1 MAVDGEADG
10 IIKVPVALGER
21 SYDILI
27 GDGLASDAGRWFRA
41 ALPKARACII
51 TDSNVSSRHLV
62 AFEKSLRR
70 AGVTASAVVIPAGEA
85 SKCFDVFE
93 QVVDQVVGGRYER
106 GDAVVALG
114 GGVVGDLAGFVAG
127 VVRRGMRFVQVP
139 TTLLSQVDSSVG
151 GKTGINNRHGK
162 NLVGVFHQP
171 DLVLADTRVLDT
183 LPEREFRA
191 GYAEVVKYGLIDNPA
206 FFSWLETSWRDVFAG
221 GAARAEAI
229 AVSCRSK
236 AAIVARDERENGD
249 RALLNLGH
257 TFGHAIEA
265 FAGYNGTVVHGEAVA
280 LGMVLAHDFS
290 VRLGLM
296 SQDEADR
303 IRHHLQTVGLPTHL
317 NDVPGGAP
325 AVATM
330 MDLIAQDKKV
340 QSGSLTFILSRGI
353 GSAFIAKEVPADAVR
368 GFLADRL
375 AAEPA

>member
-1 MAVDGEADG
+1 MTMDDDADG
-10 IIKVPVALGER
+10 IVKVPVSLGER

-27 GDGLASDAGRWFRA
+27 GDGLATDAGRWFRSV
-41 ALPKARACII
+41 LPKARACII
-51 TDSNVSSRHLV
+51 TDSNVSGRHLV

-114 GGVVGDLAGFVAG
+114 GGVVGDLAGFVAS
-127 VVRRGMRFVQVP
+127 VARRGMRFVQVP

-151 GKTGINNRHGK
+151 GKTGINSRHGK
-162 NLVGVFHQP
+162 NLVGAFHQP

-191 GYAEVVKYGLIDNPA
+191 GYAEVVKYGLIDNAP
-206 FFSWLETSWRDVFAG
+206 FFDWLTQNWRDVFAG
-221 GAARAEAI
+221 GPARSEAI
-229 AVSCRSK
+229 AVSCRAK
-236 AAIVARDERENGD
+236 AAIVARDERETGD

-265 FAGYNGTVVHGEAVA
+265 VAGYDGAVVHGEAVS

-290 VRLGLM
+290 VRLGQM
-296 SQDEADR
+296 PAEEAER
-303 IRHHLQTVGLPTHL
+303 IRTHLMEVGLPVKL
-317 NDVPGGAP
+317 SDIPGGAP
-325 AVATM
+325 AIATLM
-330 MDLIAQDKKV
+330 ELIGQDKKV
-340 QSGSLTFILSRGI
+340 QNGSLTFILSRGI
-353 GSAFIAKEVPADAVR
+353 GKAFIARDVPADAVR
-368 GFLADRL
+368 AFLSDQL
-375 AAEPA
+375 AAGVV

>member
-1 MAVDGEADG
+1 MTVEAETDG
-10 IIKVPVALGER
+10 IVRVPVSLGER

-27 GDGLASDAGRWFRA
+27 GEGLVADAGRWFRA
-41 ALPKARACII
+41 VLPKARACII
-51 TDSNVSSRHLV
+51 TDSNVSGRHLV

-114 GGVVGDLAGFVAG
+114 GGVVGDLAGFVAA

-151 GKTGINNRHGK
+151 GKTAINSRHGK

-171 DLVLADTRVLDT
+171 DLVLADTTVLDT
-183 LPEREFRA
+183 LSEREFRA
-191 GYAEVVKYGLIDNPA
+191 GYAEVVKYGLIDNAA
-206 FFSWLETSWRDVFAG
+206 FFASLERNWREIFAG
-221 GAARAEAI
+221 GPARTEAI

-236 AAIVARDERENGD
+236 AAIVARDEREIGD

-257 TFGHAIEA
+257 TFGHAIETA
-265 FAGYNGTVVHGEAVA
+265 AGYSGTVVHGEAVA

-290 VRLGLM
+290 VRLNQM
-296 SQDEADR
+296 SPDDAGR
-303 IRHHLQTVGLPTHL
+303 IRVHLSDVGLPTRL
-317 NDVPGGAP
+317 SEIPGGP
-325 AVATM
+325 PSVAAFM
-330 MDLIAQDKKV
+330 ELIGQDKKV
-340 QSGSLTFILSRGI
+340 QSGALTFVLSRGI
-353 GSAFIAKEVPADAVR
+353 GEAFIAKDVPAEAVR
-368 GFLADRL
+368 AFLTDKLSEGQA
-375 AAEPA
+375 

>member
-303 IRHHLQTVGLPTHL
+303 IRSHLQTVGLPTHL

-353 GSAFIAKEVPADAVR
+353 GSAFIAKDVPADAVR

>member
-10 IIKVPVALGER
+10 IITVPVALGER

-303 IRHHLQTVGLPTHL
+303 IRSHLQTVGLPTHL

-353 GSAFIAKEVPADAVR
+353 GSAFIAKDVPADAVR

>member
-1 MAVDGEADG
+1 MTTEAEADG
-10 IIKVPVALGER
+10 IVRVPVSLGER
-21 SYDILI
+21 SYEILI
-27 GDGLASDAGRWFRA
+27 GEGLATDAGKWFRA

-51 TDSNVSSRHLV
+51 TDSNVSGRHLV

-70 AGVTASAVVIPAGEA
+70 AGVTASAVVIPSGEA

-151 GKTGINNRHGK
+151 GKTGINSRHGK

-171 DLVLADTRVLDT
+171 DLVLADTKVLDT

-191 GYAEVVKYGLIDNPA
+191 GYAEVVKYGLIDNAP
-206 FFSWLETSWRDVFAG
+206 FFASLERNWREVFAG
-221 GAARAEAI
+221 GPARTEAI
-229 AVSCRSK
+229 ATSCRSK

-257 TFGHAIEA
+257 TFGHAIETA
-265 FAGYNGTVVHGEAVA
+265 AGYSGTVVHGEAVS

-290 VRLGLM
+290 ARLNQM
-296 SQDEADR
+296 SPDDVSR
-303 IRHHLQTVGLPTHL
+303 IRAHLAEVGLPTRL
-317 NDVPGGAP
+317 SEIPGGPPSVSAF
-325 AVATM
+325 
-330 MDLIAQDKKV
+330 MDLIGQDKKV
-340 QSGSLTFILSRGI
+340 QGGALTFILSRGI
-353 GSAFIAKEVPADAVR
+353 GEAFVAKDVPAEAVR
-368 GFLADRL
+368 AFLTDKLSEGQA
-375 AAEPA
+375 

>member
-1 MAVDGEADG
+1 MTAEGETDG
-10 IIKVPVALGER
+10 IVKVPVSLGDR

-27 GDGLASDAGRWFRA
+27 GEGLASDAGRWFRA
-41 ALPKARACII
+41 VLPKARACII
-51 TDSNVSSRHLV
+51 TDSNVSGRHLV

-114 GGVVGDLAGFVAG
+114 GGVVGDLSGFVAG

-151 GKTGINNRHGK
+151 GKTGINSRHGK

-171 DLVLADTRVLDT
+171 DLVLIDTKVLDT
-183 LPEREFRA
+183 LSEREFRA
-191 GYAEVVKYGLIDNPA
+191 GYAEVVKYGLIDNA
-206 FFSWLETSWRDVFAG
+206 DFFAWLEQSWRDVFAG
-221 GAARAEAI
+221 GPARTEAI

-236 AAIVARDERENGD
+236 AAIVGRDERETGD

-257 TFGHAIEA
+257 TFGHAIETA
-265 FAGYNGTVVHGEAVA
+265 AGYDGSVVHGEAVA

-290 VRLGLM
+290 VRLNQM
-296 SQDEADR
+296 SRDDADR
-303 IRHHLQTVGLPTHL
+303 IRAHLEAVGLPTRL
-317 NDVPGGAP
+317 SDLPGGAP
-325 AVATM
+325 SVATFM
-330 MDLIAQDKKV
+330 ELIGQDKKV
-340 QSGSLTFILSRGI
+340 QSGALTFILSRGI
-353 GSAFIAKEVPADAVR
+353 GEAFIARDVPAEAVR
-368 GFLADRL
+368 AFLTDKLSEGQA
-375 AAEPA
+375 